1 MKIVS
6 LTFDDESKK
15 FKYMKG
21 GKAKTLN
28 INEALRMIKPEQH
41 TFTSKREGLV
51 YTIQSLTNGQLL
63 NYIRIIEK
71 YTDYNLIGQEY
82 MDFRKH
88 LPTID
93 DSYQDCYEK
102 HYLSLIFEKIKRR
115 NERND

>member
-15 FKYMKG
+15 FTYMKG
-21 GKAKTLN
+21 GKTKNLT
-28 INEALRMIKPEQH
+28 INEALVMIEPEKH
-41 TFTSKREGLV
+41 TFKSKREGLI
-51 YTIQSLTNGQLL
+51 YTIQSLTNGQLS
-63 NYIRIIEK
+63 NFIRIFEK

-88 LPTID
+88 LPTIH
-93 DSYQDCYEK
+93 DSYKNCFEK

-115 NERND
+115 NERNK